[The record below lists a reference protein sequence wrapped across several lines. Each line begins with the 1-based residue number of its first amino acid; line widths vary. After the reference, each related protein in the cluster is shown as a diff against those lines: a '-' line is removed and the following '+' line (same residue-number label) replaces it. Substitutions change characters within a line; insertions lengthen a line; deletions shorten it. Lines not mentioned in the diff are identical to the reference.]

1 MFNGIVYNQGTIKS
15 LRRNP
20 KYVRGS
26 LVIEVASNIKF
37 KKTDI
42 GESVSCDGVCLTL
55 IRIKKSSFLFYLSKE
70 TLNRSNFKNIKIG
83 KNINIEKSL
92 YHGKKISG
100 HYVQGHVDTTA
111 SVKNIKIID
120 RSWYVDFSLNKK
132 YKNFIVEKG
141 SISINGV
148 SLTVSKV
155 TKNSFQI
162 TIIPHT
168 LRLTNLVK
176 LKKGDKV
183 NVEFDIVGK
192 YLNNIYKWNEKKL
205 IIYSRNY

>member
-70 TLNRSNFKNIKIG
+70 TLKRSNFKNIKIG
-83 KNINIEKSL
+83 QSINLEKSL
-92 YHGKKISG
+92 IYGQKISG
-100 HYVQGHVDTTA
+100 HFTQGHVDTTA
-111 SVKNIKIID
+111 KVKSIKFID
-120 RSWYVDFSLNKK
+120 KSWLLNLEIQNKDFAK
-132 YKNFIVEKG
+132 YLEEKA
-141 SISINGV
+141 SIAINGV
-148 SLTVSKV
+148 SLTISKV
-155 TKNSFQI
+155 FKRRFNLN
-162 TIIPHT
+162 IIPHT
-168 LRLTNLVK
+168 LKLTNLK
-176 LKKGDKV
+176 NLKVNDVV
-183 NVEFDIVGK
+183 NVELDIFGK
-192 YLNNIYKWNEKKL
+192 YIYKYTN
-205 IIYSRNY
+205 